1 MSERVVFREF
11 SSRGAAEVV
20 RELLVA
26 NGIEAFVI
34 SDDCGSMDPALSF
47 ARGVRLLVAA
57 DDLAVAEETIAA
69 GMTIADDGNV
79 EETWMVTIE
88 KLHDLPPALLAEL
101 VAEAELA
108 GLRFPCRLVVEWTS
122 GANRFDRP
130 GEALFAARVDGQIV
144 GVCGLNRDPYT
155 AEARVGRVRHLYVLE
170 AHRRHG
176 VGRRLVAAVMAAACS
191 TFDRLR
197 LRTNN
202 PEAASLYEAMGFSC
216 VGEADCTHAL
226 DLRGVQADGG

>member
-11 SSRGAAEVV
+11 SSRGAAGFV
-20 RELLVA
+20 RA
-26 NGIEAFVI
+26 
-34 SDDCGSMDPALSF
+34 
-47 ARGVRLLVAA
+47 
-57 DDLAVAEETIAA
+57 
-69 GMTIADDGNV
+69 
-79 EETWMVTIE
+79 
-88 KLHDLPPALLAEL
+88 
-101 VAEAELA
+101 
-108 GLRFPCRLVVEWTS
+108 
-122 GANRFDRP
+122 
-130 GEALFAARVDGQIV
+130 GEALFAARVDGRIV

-216 VGEADCTHAL
+216 VGEADCTHARSEEHTSEL
-226 DLRGVQADGG
+226 QSRGH